1 MNTQAIREF
10 CDAWDAG
17 KEIEVQPAWHEKMT
31 PFRVS
36 KSTHPSYEPNFAHDM
51 HTVVEPPKLT
61 VEVGRWYERPCG
73 DGVIAG
79 MALAIGDGHCRVLVW
94 SLSLDGP
101 ATAVWHTDNLANEV
115 PCPDWAK
122 AWYRKPGKV
131 ETESRW
137 IHPRSTLSPCLSRQ
151 PGHDRYIKATPE
163 VLAAL
168 GEETP

>member
-51 HTVVEPPKLT
+51 HTVVEPLKLT
-61 VEVGRWYERPCG
+61 VDVGRWYEDKLTDAPN
-73 DGVIAG
+73 VLV
-79 MALAIGDGHCRVLVW
+79 LAIHAGWVHFLTMSEPDERYKIGCVHEARL
-94 SLSLDGP
+94 
-101 ATAVWHTDNLANEV
+101 TREV

-131 ETESRW
+131 ETEYELLHGR
-137 IHPRSTLSPCLSRQ
+137 
-151 PGHDRYIKATPE
+151 RYIRATPE

-168 GEETP
+168 GETEQ